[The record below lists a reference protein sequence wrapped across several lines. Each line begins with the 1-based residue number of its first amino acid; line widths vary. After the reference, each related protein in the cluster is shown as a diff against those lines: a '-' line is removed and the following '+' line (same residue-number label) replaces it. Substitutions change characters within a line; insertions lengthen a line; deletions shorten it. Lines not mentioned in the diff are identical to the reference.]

1 MHNAYISSTIYAIR
15 SKGSFSLSFND
26 YSNESYERFDRVPSL
41 RSSCCGCCGCCALS
55 TCRVPSNPSLLFGL
69 RQSTLLQLSA
79 SRRLILGRRD
89 PYFTQLAAYGLNRD
103 FYGLDFSFSER
114 SVPKRSKRIIK
125 QRCFCT
131 DSEEESE
138 TNQSFGSDYAESVI
152 SLLSEEADR
161 NVTRVRAKSV
171 SSFKNLDM
179 EKRKNGSR
187 QRNQNL
193 GKKEVNKGILKR
205 RETLTGDL
213 REDKKLSEEKKAV
226 AKGEHR
232 KQRDV
237 SSCSSYYSISSVGDI
252 GSDLEVED
260 KHGKFSEELS
270 LEEDTTSHIEE
281 QVKEE
286 YNRLRNDSEKL
297 EEISKQERT
306 AFHADIDCS
315 LRKKS
320 EKKLTE
326 VTTEEKFGKEPQD
339 MHPRLSGRHESGYG
353 KGSTSHK
360 QFERE
365 DDSSSLIRH
374 SRTKATEDHILTAN
388 RRNYQS
394 TEIQESDGYEAE
406 NPSKLQN
413 TFGGREGNL
422 EISGRLF
429 QEKNDERKS
438 FVGSSTRKDVLSS
451 NYQKNIEKSKIEHSE
466 SMSNTRMENLEED
479 KTSVRSSVGN
489 MEEHHYHKGDKVITQ
504 IEGRRK
510 FQLSELSRIQ
520 ETNVET
526 ASTVKSSN
534 TIKNQEDNLNL
545 YSDVKGIRPLT
556 DMRIHQSRK
565 QSELGH
571 PVSKGHASDEKL
583 VSRSQRVSD
592 GVRLIKDS
600 NLTSVNTRESYC
612 QTDERIMQF
621 LSSSEAQRPTNE
633 SISDENISNEAQSSR
648 ESLNL
653 VSEGRKQHVILAEV
667 GEISSDAMFI
677 PSSSKLMRR
686 GSAYVEPNFGT
697 SITEVCPNTSE
708 SGSSA
713 LYTNSEGRS
722 PALQYELCS
731 TGGSSQVYSDHLN
744 ILAPEDALASAD
756 RLEKSSKQFVDEFV
770 RKARH
775 EVTTETQKTE
785 ITGAKLSTEDEKN
798 QVYSGRQQSTQ
809 KVSKSRERES
819 SRSSG
824 FSGAK
829 GPSDEI
835 WDEPESSIKQSPP
848 AEEAEASL
856 VTENSIVKRTG
867 RTLWGIISDVVRL
880 RWRSSAD
887 ASPSAARSGERNS
900 SNKSDSDTWISGQEH
915 EETGKSKVIEERT
928 GVVSQATTSD
938 QLQPQKSYTQSE
950 GGVFDTTKLTDKGE
964 HLEVGTSSPYELG
977 SGSTSIAISFASGDE
992 NARWT
997 EDGKDLQVSTSGA
1010 GAMELLI
1017 PLPARPP
1024 IVEEL
1029 VNTDRTES
1037 LGHMEDPNAP
1047 KQTEI
1052 TVTGKRDAELKQRK
1066 LQRNR
1071 QVMKDRFDEWEEAY
1085 TLEVEQ
1091 RKMDEIFM
1099 KEALL
1104 EANKAANTWEV
1115 PVGAVLVHD
1124 GKIIARGCNLVEE
1137 LRDSTAH
1144 AEMICIREASSL
1156 LRTWRLAGTTL
1167 YVTLEPCAMC
1177 AGAILQARID
1187 TLVWGAPNKLLGAD
1201 GSWVRL
1207 FPDGGE
1213 NGSETK
1219 EKPAAPVHPF
1229 HPKINIRRNVLASE
1243 CAEVMQQFFQLR
1255 RKKKNEPSPTRTSH
1269 RHHHPSKLLHKMH
1282 DIFHIMFCL

>member
-1 MHNAYISSTIYAIR
+1 MNAYISSTVYAIR
-15 SKGSFSLSFND
+15 SKGAFSLSFND
-26 YSNESYERFDRVPSL
+26 YSNVSYERFDRVPSL
-41 RSSCCGCCGCCALS
+41 RSCCGCCDCCALS

-79 SRRLILGRRD
+79 SRRLILGGRD
-89 PYFTQLAAYGLNRD
+89 PYFTQLASYGLNRG
-103 FYGLDFSFSER
+103 FHELDCSFSER
-114 SVPKRSKRIIK
+114 SVPKRCKRIIK

-161 NVTRVRAKSV
+161 NVTRVRAKNV
-171 SSFKNLDM
+171 SSFKNLDL

-205 RETLTGDL
+205 QETLTGDL
-213 REDKKLSEEKKAV
+213 REDKKINEEKKAV

-232 KQRDV
+232 KRRDV
-237 SSCSSYYSISSVGDI
+237 SSCSSYYSFSSVGDI

-260 KHGKFSEELS
+260 KHEKSLEELS
-270 LEEDTTSHIEE
+270 LGEDKASHKEE

-306 AFHADIDCS
+306 AFHADFDCS
-315 LRKKS
+315 LRKKY

-326 VTTEEKFGKEPQD
+326 VTTEENFGKEPQD
-339 MHPRLSGRHESGYG
+339 MRPTLSGRHESGYV
-353 KGSTSHK
+353 KASTSDK
-360 QFERE
+360 QFESE
-365 DDSSSLIRH
+365 DDTSPLIRH
-374 SRTKATEDHILTAN
+374 SHTKATEDHILTAN
-388 RRNYQS
+388 KRNYQS

-466 SMSNTRMENLEED
+466 STSNTRMKNLEED

-510 FQLSELSRIQ
+510 SQLSELSHIQ

-534 TIKNQEDNLNL
+534 TIKNQEENLNL

-571 PVSKGHASDEKL
+571 SVSKGHASDERL
-583 VSRSQRVSD
+583 VSRSQRVSE

-600 NLTSVNTRESYC
+600 KLTSVNTRESYY

-621 LSSSEAQRPTNE
+621 LSSSEAQRPTNQ
-633 SISDENISNEAQSSR
+633 SVSDENISNEAQSSR

-653 VSEGRKQHVILAEV
+653 VSEGRKQHVVLAEV
-667 GEISSDAMFI
+667 GEISSDAMLI
-677 PSSSKLMRR
+677 PSSSKLIRR
-686 GSAYVEPNFGT
+686 GSAYDEPNFGT

-713 LYTNSEGRS
+713 LYTNSGGRS

-731 TGGSSQVYSDHLN
+731 TGGSSQVYSDPSN

-770 RKARH
+770 QKARH

-824 FSGAK
+824 FSGASGAK
-829 GPSDEI
+829 GPSDEM
-835 WDEPESSIKQSPP
+835 WDELESSIKRSPP

-856 VTENSIVKRTG
+856 GTENSIVKRTG

-880 RWRSSAD
+880 RWRSHAD

-900 SNKSDSDTWISGQEH
+900 SNKSDSDAWFSGQEH
-915 EETGKSKVIEERT
+915 EETSKSKVIEERT
-928 GVVSQATTSD
+928 GVASQATTSD
-938 QLQPQKSYTQSE
+938 QLQPKKSYTQSE
-950 GGVFDTTKLTDKGE
+950 GGVFDTMKLTDKGE
-964 HLEVGTSSPYELG
+964 HLEVGTSSYELG
-977 SGSTSIAISFASGDE
+977 SGSTSIAISFASGEE
-992 NARWT
+992 NTSWT

-1010 GAMELLI
+1010 GAMELSI
-1017 PLPARPP
+1017 PLPAGPP
-1024 IVEEL
+1024 IVEEI
-1029 VNTDRTES
+1029 VNTGRIES

-1047 KQTEI
+1047 EQTEI
-1052 TVTGKRDAELKQRK
+1052 TVTGKRDVELKQRK
-1066 LQRNR
+1066 LQRNS

-1085 TLEVEQ
+1085 KLEVEQ

-1099 KEALL
+1099 REALL
-1104 EANKAANTWEV
+1104 EANKAADTWEV
-1115 PVGAVLVHD
+1115 PVGAVLVQD

-1229 HPKINIRRNVLASE
+1229 HPKINIRRGVLASE
-1243 CAEVMQQFFQLR
+1243 CAEVMQQFFHLR
-1255 RKKKNEPSPTRTSH
+1255 RKKKNEPLPTRTSH
-1269 RHHHPSKLLHKMH
+1269 RRHHPSKLLHKMH